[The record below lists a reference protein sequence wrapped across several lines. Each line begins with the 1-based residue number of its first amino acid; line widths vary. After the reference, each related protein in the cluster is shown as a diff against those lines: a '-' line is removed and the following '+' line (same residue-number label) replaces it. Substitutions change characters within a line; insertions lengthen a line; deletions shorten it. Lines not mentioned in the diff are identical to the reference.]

1 VGNKL
6 RYEDEL
12 CNPFTTTIDDEI
24 NPEDWQILNDINP
37 VLGGYSDVEKIAMHL
52 VVILTLWH

>member
-1 VGNKL
+1 MGNKL

-52 VVILTLWH
+52 VVILTL